1 MSENVSGIPP
11 SLKDNKLESE
21 VLNIL
26 EEIDAP
32 IGPGLVENCLRL
44 PSKGNPGV
52 TLKLNRNKDARKF
65 LDNKKKLKDFDP
77 ESVNLPPG
85 TKTYINEVLGLYYK
99 KLWSRCKKMSDP
111 KHFCSG

>member
-44 PSKGNPGV
+44 PSKGNTGV

-85 TKTYINEVLGLYYK
+85 TKSYGPGVKKCRIPSTSVLGNGSIRL
-99 KLWSRCKKMSDP
+99 S
-111 KHFCSG
+111 